1 MPFWIS
7 AAMLA
12 GSVYQADQA
21 RKSAKEAR
29 LAAERETG
37 IAQRQADEQIK
48 LQQEQTNI
56 AKERLSAETARY
68 AEQKG
73 AMEAEASR
81 IAKQLEDERR
91 RMGEEESSKMRA
103 RIRGGRRALL
113 SDERLAPELG
123 MLGAGTGI

>member
-1 MPFWIS
+1 MTFWT
-7 AAMLA
+7 AAAFLA
-12 GSVYQADQA
+12 GSVYQADTA
-21 RKSAKEAR
+21 RRSANDAR
-29 LAAERETG
+29 RAAERESAIT
-37 IAQRQADEQIK
+37 QRQTEQQIA
-48 LQQEQTNI
+48 LQREQANT
-56 AKERLSAETARY
+56 AKERLSAETAKY
-68 AEQKG
+68 AEQKS

-91 RMGEEESSKMRA
+91 QMGQEESSKMRA

>member
-7 AAMLA
+7 AAMLV